1 MKRSKGKKKKN
12 NKNWRLLLIGSTTV
26 LLIGIVLLLNSLLSL
41 LNIKPIYQIETRVEN
56 IEKYAKENE
65 EYTVSGWL
73 RVQGTNIDY
82 PILYDKDYMKLENLA
97 GEYTWV
103 LNNKEDM
110 YDRTLILGHNIRNVS
125 SNPLIAN
132 KEHDRFE
139 QLMSFLYYDFAKE
152 NQYIQYTKGDKDY
165 LFKIFAVTMLEDTD
179 LKYSSNM
186 TKEVLK
192 EYIDATIDQSYFK
205 YDVEVDEED
214 KIITLITCTRFF
226 SGSRTYK
233 FKVDARL
240 VGEDEKIELSKV
252 TEKESYK
259 EIKEIMKGG
268 EVDEE
273 YA

>member
-12 NKNWRLLLIGSTTV
+12 NKNWRLLLIGSTTA
-26 LLIGIVLLLNSLLSL
+26 LLVGIVLLLNSLLSL
-41 LNIKPIYQIETRVEN
+41 LNVKPIYQIETRVEN

-97 GEYTWV
+97 GEYAWV

-110 YDRTLILGHNIRNVS
+110 YNRTLILGHNIRNVS

-132 KEHDRFE
+132 KDHNRFE

-186 TKEVLK
+186 SKETLK
-192 EYIDATIDQSYFK
+192 EYIGTTIDESYFK
-205 YDVEVDEED
+205 YDVEVDESD

-240 VGEDEKIELSKV
+240 VREDEKIELSKV

>member
-12 NKNWRLLLIGSTTV
+12 NKNWRLLLMGSTTV

>member
-192 EYIDATIDQSYFK
+192 EYIDTTIDQSYFK

>member
-12 NKNWRLLLIGSTTV
+12 NKNWRLLLIGSTTA
-26 LLIGIVLLLNSLLSL
+26 LLVGIVLLLNSLLSL

-110 YDRTLILGHNIRNVS
+110 YNRTLILGHNIRNVS

-132 KEHDRFE
+132 KDHDRFE

-165 LFKIFAVTMLEDTD
+165 LFKIFAVTMLEDTE

-186 TKEVLK
+186 SKETLK
-192 EYIDATIDQSYFK
+192 EYIGTTIDESYFK
-205 YDVEVDEED
+205 YDVEVDESD

-240 VGEDEKIELSKV
+240 VRENEKIELSKV

>member
-12 NKNWRLLLIGSTTV
+12 NKNWRLLLIGSTTA
-26 LLIGIVLLLNSLLSL
+26 LLVWIVLLLNSLLSL

-110 YDRTLILGHNIRNVS
+110 YNRTLILGHNIRNVS

-132 KEHDRFE
+132 KDHDRFE

-165 LFKIFAVTMLEDTD
+165 LFKIFAVTMLEDTE

-186 TKEVLK
+186 SKETLK
-192 EYIDATIDQSYFK
+192 EYIGTTIDESYFK
-205 YDVEVDEED
+205 YDVEVDESD

-240 VGEDEKIELSKV
+240 VREDEKIELSKV

>member
-1 MKRSKGKKKKN
+1 MKRSKGKKRKN